1 MRWLALLLG
10 LIRIAGSDTGGGRG
24 AGDRETES
32 VVSPRFLGFEEIV
45 FLSGLGHRWF
55 WPRLGGTEETGK
67 GGNVQIVVTHNEQDF
82 CKVIKLLV
90 LLTTSCDDFKVSLTE
105 EENFDDPSR
114 AKSSEFDL

>member
-10 LIRIAGSDTGGGRG
+10 LIRIVGSDTGGGRG

-55 WPRLGGTEETGK
+55 WPRLGGTEEIGK
-67 GGNVQIVVTHNEQDF
+67 GGMSRLF
-82 CKVIKLLV
+82 LLIMNR
-90 LLTTSCDDFKVSLTE
+90 TF
-105 EENFDDPSR
+105 
-114 AKSSEFDL
+114 AK